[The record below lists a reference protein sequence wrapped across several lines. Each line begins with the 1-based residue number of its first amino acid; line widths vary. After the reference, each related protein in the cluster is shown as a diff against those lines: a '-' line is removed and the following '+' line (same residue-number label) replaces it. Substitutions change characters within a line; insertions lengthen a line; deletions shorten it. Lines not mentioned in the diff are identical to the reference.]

1 MVTSTKEL
9 TVTWSPHSTA
19 GLRGEALPG
28 GRGACSQQG
37 RRPMVPGPSTGHRPG
52 DQGRKFAT
60 LHGSAL
66 AKAAQGSAEDV
77 CTQETEPPTDQV
89 RTTSHLRRE
98 GCPDLWYQG
107 TWKKRRRGCA
117 HAEPQ
122 NRRLG
127 REPWHTAL
135 CTAA

>member
-1 MVTSTKEL
+1 MLAAGPPSHG
-9 TVTWSPHSTA
+9 TWPKHWPPT
-19 GLRGEALPG
+19 
-28 GRGACSQQG
+28 
-37 RRPMVPGPSTGHRPG
+37 RRPGTEV
-52 DQGRKFAT
+52 
-60 LHGSAL
+60 HGVAPRSAL

-98 GCPDLWYQG
+98 GWPDLRYQG
-107 TWKKRRRGCA
+107 TWKERRMGCA

-135 CTAA
+135 CTAAWTQS